1 MLFRDDMFDPERL
14 STSTA
19 AAPFVESV
27 YAAGFSLTDEV
38 LIVLRRHIPA
48 PAGLDEVAFY
58 SCPSCYPGEYAGLE
72 VDPAAMTA
80 ELLEAEVDARQNAE
94 ALFTEHRLVT
104 RLRSSMSPEEMTVDP
119 RFGFN
124 PDLEPPV
131 EITQLDVTMLCTS
144 AAPTVW
150 DAEQFL
156 EYPLGLNLKIPS
168 FSTLSSMG
176 MTEFEYVQTEFSN
189 TALLIEQLGESG
201 QGEIIVDNRPEFTD
215 AGDAGSP
222 DTIAFDDVESE
233 EPIQGCGCT
242 ASGSSAVGWLPLL
255 LLAGLRRR
263 R

>member
-1 MLFRDDMFDPERL
+1 
-14 STSTA
+14 
-19 AAPFVESV
+19 
-27 YAAGFSLTDEV
+27 
-38 LIVLRRHIPA
+38 
-48 PAGLDEVAFY
+48 
-58 SCPSCYPGEYAGLE
+58 
-72 VDPAAMTA
+72 
-80 ELLEAEVDARQNAE
+80 
-94 ALFTEHRLVT
+94 
-104 RLRSSMSPEEMTVDP
+104 MSPEEMTVDP